1 MDELVGA
8 IANRKINTRL
18 FHRPDQL
25 EEQAEAAQ
33 VDPQQGSQAEPEIV
47 RIETPSLEPEP
58 NNDSQIEQEAKT
70 PAPTQKTPEAPQT
83 TADLIEAKTAPQKAK
98 AEEDTTATKAPV
110 EPDAPPEAEPEAE
123 PEPPPEPDLGVFAA
137 LPERYQSH
145 RLVLL
150 ARDPRWAFAYWD
162 LDVNRFAHL
171 LPNTEVAQLRL
182 YDAPSGALVRQEAV
196 QADRGRFYFQ
206 VHGGHSYLAAIVL
219 VQKNGE
225 LEELAR
231 SGVIEVPPELA
242 SEPVPSKMV
251 NMRVQVGV
259 LQARDEVGNPPWL
272 DAPVGPHPS
281 LPAIHAN
288 SARRPRALSH
298 AQVAPSPIPGLPAD
312 WAQGLTGVAVSK
324 PSSHTNLK

>member
-33 VDPQQGSQAEPEIV
+33 VDPQFGSQAEPEIV
-47 RIETPSLEPEP
+47 RIETPELEPEP

-70 PAPTQKTPEAPQT
+70 PPAPPKTPEAPQT
-83 TADLIEAKTAPQKAK
+83 TADLIEAKTAPPKAK
-98 AEEDTTATKAPV
+98 AKPEEVATAAKAPV
-110 EPDAPPEAEPEAE
+110 EPVAPPEAE

-231 SGVIEVPPELA
+231 SGIIEVPPELA

-251 NMRVQVGV
+251 NMRAQVGV

-298 AQVAPSPIPGLPAD
+298 AQVAPSHIPGLPED
-312 WAQGLTGVAVSK
+312 WALGLTGVATGK